1 MKIKCKSCGKY
12 YNYSESEE
20 CTYCGAFNQT
30 DSGMEYFNE
39 NMNTYNKEQKQA
51 KREYNDRQQE
61 QYDNSSLGREKANK
75 QAEIKELKTKSPIYW
90 IIIIIAAIMA
100 ITFLTNL
107 IGAFFSYT
115 VDVDTEA
122 TSIEESEIIPI
133 EKYGIEGKVYGGYD
147 INDFEENYNTEEFY
161 INE

>member
-1 MKIKCKSCGKY
+1 
-12 YNYSESEE
+12 
-20 CTYCGAFNQT
+20 
-30 DSGMEYFNE
+30 
-39 NMNTYNKEQKQA
+39 
-51 KREYNDRQQE
+51 
-61 QYDNSSLGREKANK
+61 YDNSSLGRERANK